1 MNLNQL
7 STTVGIRLSG
17 DANGEYAVTGVP
29 RGLDSALTR
38 FSRTSTSRVYSRM
51 NVIVVVRAASRTP
64 TVSKATPILTMFAA
78 QLSVEHIRRCL
89 S

>member
-1 MNLNQL
+1 
-7 STTVGIRLSG
+7 
-17 DANGEYAVTGVP
+17 
-29 RGLDSALTR
+29 
-38 FSRTSTSRVYSRM
+38 
-51 NVIVVVRAASRTP
+51 VRAASRNP